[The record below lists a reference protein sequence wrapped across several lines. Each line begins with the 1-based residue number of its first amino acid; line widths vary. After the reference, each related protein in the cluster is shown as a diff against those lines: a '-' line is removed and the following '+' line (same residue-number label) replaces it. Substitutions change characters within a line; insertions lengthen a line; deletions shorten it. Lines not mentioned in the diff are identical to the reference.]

1 MSARSVTGSGA
12 DTRHAWLWMSPA
24 AILFLVVVLI
34 PLVMTLLL
42 TFYSWNATSGIVP
55 GFSLHN
61 WREVLSDSYYLK
73 VFSRTFWYSLAAT
86 ALTVV
91 VGVPEAIIVNRM
103 SATWRRFCLLI
114 ILGPLL
120 VSVVARTLGWLLLF
134 GGANGVVNQALM
146 ALGVISH
153 PIPFMFTPWGTIIAL
168 AHVLMPFMVLSVSA
182 ALQKLNP
189 KIGDAATSL
198 GAAPWTVMRRVI
210 LPQIMPGILAGTIMV
225 FALAASSFATPAII
239 GGRRLAV
246 ASTAIYD
253 EFTNTLNWP
262 LGAVIAVTLLL
273 VLVAIIAGSNR
284 LIERCFPEAF
294 R

>member
-1 MSARSVTGSGA
+1 MSTRSAS
-12 DTRHAWLWMSPA
+12 DTRRAWLWISPA
-24 AILFLVVVLI
+24 ALLFLAVVFI

-42 TFYSWNATSGIVP
+42 TFYSWNGTAGIVP

-61 WREVLSDSYYLK
+61 WYVILSDSYYLG
-73 VFSRTFWYSLAAT
+73 VFARTFWYSLAAT
-86 ALTVV
+86 ALCLV

-103 SATWRRFCLLI
+103 SEKWRRFSLLI

-120 VSVVARTLGWLLLF
+120 ISVVARTLGWMLLF

-146 ALGVISH
+146 ALGLIAH
-153 PIPFMFTPWGTIIAL
+153 PIPFLFTAWGTIIAL

-182 ALQKLNP
+182 SLQRLNP
-189 KIGDAATSL
+189 KISDAATSL
-198 GAAPWTVMRRVI
+198 GATPWTVMRRII

-239 GGRRLAV
+239 GGRRLQV

-262 LGAVIAVTLLL
+262 LGAAIAVLLL
-273 VLVAIIAGSNR
+273 VALVAIIVGSNR
-284 LIERCFPEAF
+284 LIERRFPEAF